1 MLLPALLQPQAGL
14 RLRNCGGQL
23 LPLQLLS
30 PQAGLYPFKGSW

>member
-14 RLRNCGGQL
+14 RLRHSGGQL

-30 PQAGLYPFKGSW
+30 PQAGLHLFKLD